1 MKKSLLIFI
10 LLILVVSQA
19 SAYETTVTLDPDE
32 SEPMEIPV
40 GGSGVYEIE
49 VCTDHVG
56 PATLHYRAS
65 GSELFGTIT
74 DGIISSPS
82 GENVKLD
89 FTSDPGDPIE
99 CQYFNLI
106 IEPQDG
112 IDSVPQTIYFEVDFN
127 RKQSAG
133 GVVKVEGATYVTPEL
148 GTIVLMTAGL
158 LGLLGL
164 TRWQRR
170 D

>member
-10 LLILVVSQA
+10 LIILTVSQA

-40 GGSGVYEIE
+40 GGSGVYDII

-56 PATLHYRAS
+56 PATLHYKAP
-65 GSELFGTIT
+65 GTELFGTIT
-74 DGIISSPS
+74 DGIISNPS

-89 FTSDPGDPIE
+89 FYSNPGNPIE
-99 CQYFNLI
+99 CQHFDMI

-112 IDSVPQTIYFEVDFN
+112 IDPVPQTIYFNVDFN
-127 RKQSAG
+127 RKQSAS
-133 GVVKVEGATYVTPEL
+133 GVVKVEGATNVTPEL
-148 GTIVLMTAGL
+148 STIVLMSVGL
-158 LGLLGL
+158 LGMLGL
-164 TRWQRR
+164 TRIKKC